1 MKVLLAILSLMAI
14 VRPEHFV
21 PVVLTGA
28 VVLGLLILIGKAF
41 KRFEDGAQTAAKIL
55 LAALAVV
62 AIVRPE
68 HFVPVVLAGAVAV
81 GLLVL
86 IGLSV
91 RLFKGAGRF
100 RPALPPTDPQRHTG
114 SD

>member
-1 MKVLLAILSLMAI
+1 
-14 VRPEHFV
+14 
-21 PVVLTGA
+21 
-28 VVLGLLILIGKAF
+28 
-41 KRFEDGAQTAAKIL
+41 
-55 LAALAVV
+55 VV